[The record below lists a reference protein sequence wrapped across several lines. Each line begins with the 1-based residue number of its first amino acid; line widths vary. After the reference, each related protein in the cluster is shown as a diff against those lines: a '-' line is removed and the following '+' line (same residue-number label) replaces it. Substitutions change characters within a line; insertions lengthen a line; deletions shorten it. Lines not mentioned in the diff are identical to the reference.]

1 MVLLHLLLLHK
12 VGSNNPL
19 GIINNKVI
27 NFYPYFY
34 IKDLF
39 VFFSIFFLFLIIVC
53 YYPNLFGHPDNY
65 IIANSMVTPAHIVP
79 EWYFLP
85 FYAIL
90 RSVPDKLGGVLAMGG
105 SIVLFYFLPLFNCY
119 LIRSTFFKPFYNILY
134 WFFIMNFCLLGWL
147 GQMPVEDPYIF
158 LGQLITFFY
167 FLYFIIIIFINI
179 LENVINP
186 NIGSS
191 CKTDNLKYSV
201 ILLTSVDAN
210 RYIFARGVNNIF
222 GGRVLPE
229 RRFSVQERINQVQE
243 YVSKWQ
249 EQQEHINKLQE
260 QLYIF
265 RKFTDMD
272 GQQVINKQLVDQQLL
287 DWIIGGSYGV
297 PPATITDIVCS
308 CGF

>member
-1 MVLLHLLLLHK
+1 
-12 VGSNNPL
+12 
-19 GIINNKVI
+19 
-27 NFYPYFY
+27 
-34 IKDLF
+34 
-39 VFFSIFFLFLIIVC
+39 
-53 YYPNLFGHPDNY
+53 
-65 IIANSMVTPAHIVP
+65 
-79 EWYFLP
+79 
-85 FYAIL
+85 
-90 RSVPDKLGGVLAMGG
+90 
-105 SIVLFYFLPLFNCY
+105 
-119 LIRSTFFKPFYNILY
+119 
-134 WFFIMNFCLLGWL
+134 
-147 GQMPVEDPYIF
+147 MPVEDPYIF